1 VFWLIQIFTKFPL
14 MFSKLSLS
22 LVYRDLLKTA
32 DLPIVRICRVAN
44 YITMTIVVGFFT
56 AATFVGI
63 FACQPIHK
71 SWYSKESGHCIDTQI
86 MFNYVTSSVN
96 IVTSFALIAIPLP
109 ILLRTQNKR
118 IEIKQLIALV
128 MLGLVYAP

>member
-1 VFWLIQIFTKFPL
+1 

-22 LVYRDLLKTA
+22 LVYRDLLSTA
-32 DLPIVRICRVAN
+32 DIPVVRICRVAN
-44 YITMTIVVGFFT
+44 HITMTIVVGFFT

-71 SWYSKESGHCIDTQI
+71 SWYKKEPGHCIDTQI

-96 IVTSFALIAIPLP
+96 ILTSLALIAIPLP

-128 MLGLVYAP
+128 MLGLVYAPLNDSHLLEPS